1 MTIQVKITDSLRNL
15 YPKAIF
21 GSLLIKNIPN
31 QKNNPTLE
39 KAKRDLENFLRS
51 EYKQLGEDA
60 ILEKYKSHFGKWNK
74 TYPIEFQIQSIQ
86 KGTNL
91 PQVSVL
97 VDSMFHAELKNR
109 ILTSGHDLDLL
120 NGDELIFDLSYG
132 SETYTKINGKIQI
145 LKKNDIL
152 LKDNEGILANVL
164 YGPAKRSSINMK
176 TQNVLYFAWCPQ
188 ETDKN
193 VVVTHLNDI
202 LSNLEK
208 IFPSIISELN
218 IYNI

>member
-1 MTIQVKITDSLRNL
+1 MTILVKITDKLKEV
-15 YPKAIF
+15 YPNAVF

-31 QKNNPTLE
+31 KKNHPQLE
-39 KAKRDLENFLRS
+39 SAKHDLENFLRS
-51 EYKQLGEDA
+51 EYKQLGEDK
-60 ILEKYKSHFGKWNK
+60 ILEKYQSHFGKWNK

-91 PQVSVL
+91 PQVSIL

-109 ILTSGHDLDLL
+109 ILTSGHDLDLF
-120 NGDELIFDLSYG
+120 NGNELIFDLSDG
-132 SETYTKINGKIQI
+132 SENYTKINGKDQI

-152 LKDNEGILANVL
+152 LKDKEGILANVL

-188 ETDKN
+188 ETDKS
-193 VVVTHLNDI
+193 VVITHLNDI
-202 LSNLEK
+202 LSNLENV
-208 IFPSIISELN
+208 FPSITPELN